1 MKLASDAYFV
11 WELTPPKNPRE
22 GACFGEEPPS
32 KVDDPWNIKEPP
44 RQIGRRRLQMRMR
57 ALRGERAGAMVAAL
71 VFAVLSASVSGH
83 AAHGVNLAHAARLL
97 EVPLPTLKSTVRAA
111 YRRKAAQTHPDAP
124 SGDVELFREV
134 TKAYESLISSAKR
147 PVDAHDHHH
156 HADRDMGTY
165 GSGGYQTQPKSV
177 WRTVLET
184 ATQRQQVDAQL
195 AEQLE
200 KRRQLSRDIMLL
212 LRKGDGTALHKVQT
226 ELAKVNEAC
235 ERLELRGYELSEQ
248 HMQLQED
255 YM

>member
-1 MKLASDAYFV
+1 
-11 WELTPPKNPRE
+11 
-22 GACFGEEPPS
+22 
-32 KVDDPWNIKEPP
+32 
-44 RQIGRRRLQMRMR
+44 MRMR

-165 GSGGYQTQPKSV
+165 KNKMGTYGWGGYQTQPKSV

-226 ELAKVNEAC
+226 ELTKVNEAC

-248 HMQLQED
+248 HMQLQEE